1 MANEEHVKMLDQG
14 VEAWNKWRRE
24 NPDIQP
30 DLRGAN
36 LIGADLSKADLSRAS
51 LNRADLSRA
60 DLRGVN
66 LIRADLSGVN
76 LSGADLSGANLRGA
90 NLRGANL
97 SGASLFRANFL
108 RANFFR
114 ANLSGADLRAVN
126 LGGVDLSRA
135 DLSGANLGNADLSG
149 ADLSK
154 ADFSGADLF
163 RANLSGADLSRADFS
178 GADLSR
184 ANLSGTDLSRANLS
198 GADLDNA
205 RVGWS
210 TLGNV
215 DLSMAKGL
223 DTVIHLGPSAIGID
237 TIYRSKGNIPE
248 VFLRGAGVPDSFIEY
263 MASLVGK
270 PIQFYSCFISHSGKD
285 ERFCGRLYADLQTK
299 GVRTWYFP
307 EDTRWGGPV
316 WGEID
321 HSIRIY
327 DKLVVICSGD
337 SLQSG
342 PVLREI
348 ELALQREDRGG
359 KNVLFLVRI
368 DDYLF
373 DRWEHPRK
381 ADVVSKVVGDFR
393 GWDQDTAR
401 YDVAFRKLLRALE
414 AE

>member
-1 MANEEHVKMLDQG
+1 
-14 VEAWNKWRRE
+14 
-24 NPDIQP
+24 
-30 DLRGAN
+30 
-36 LIGADLSKADLSRAS
+36 
-51 LNRADLSRA
+51 
-60 DLRGVN
+60 
-66 LIRADLSGVN
+66 
-76 LSGADLSGANLRGA
+76 
-90 NLRGANL
+90 
-97 SGASLFRANFL
+97 
-108 RANFFR
+108 
-114 ANLSGADLRAVN
+114 
-126 LGGVDLSRA
+126 
-135 DLSGANLGNADLSG
+135 
-149 ADLSK
+149 
-154 ADFSGADLF
+154 
-163 RANLSGADLSRADFS
+163 
-178 GADLSR
+178 
-184 ANLSGTDLSRANLS
+184 
-198 GADLDNA
+198 
-205 RVGWS
+205 
-210 TLGNV
+210 
-215 DLSMAKGL
+215 MAKGL

-270 PIQFYSCFISHSGKD
+270 PIQFYSCFISHSSKD

-348 ELALQREDRGG
+348 ELALQREGRGG

>member
-14 VEAWNKWRRE
+14 VAVWNKWRRE

-36 LIGADLSKADLSRAS
+36 LIGADLGKADLSRAS

-60 DLRGVN
+60 DLRGAN
-66 LIRADLSGVN
+66 LIRADLSGAS
-76 LSGADLSGANLRGA
+76 LREADLSGANLRGA
-90 NLRGANL
+90 SLRGANL

-114 ANLSGADLRAVN
+114 ADLSGADLRAVN
-126 LGGVDLSRA
+126 LSGVDLSRA

-163 RANLSGADLSRADFS
+163 RANLSGADLSRA
-178 GADLSR
+178 
-184 ANLSGTDLSRANLS
+184 NLS

-210 TLGNV
+210 TLGNI

-270 PIQFYSCFISHSGKD
+270 PIQFYSCFIISHSSKD

-299 GVRTWYFP
+299 GVRTWYLP
-307 EDTRWGGPV
+307 EDTRWGEPV
-316 WGEID
+316 WGDID
-321 HSIRIY
+321 HSTRIY

-401 YDVAFRKLLRALE
+401 YDVAFKKLLRALE
-414 AE
+414 AEDSD

>member
-1 MANEEHVKMLDQG
+1 MANEEHVKMLDQE
-14 VEAWNKWRRE
+14 VAVWNKWRRE

-36 LIGADLSKADLSRAS
+36 LIGADLGKADLSRAS

-60 DLRGVN
+60 DLRGAN
-66 LIRADLSGVN
+66 LIRADLSGAS
-76 LSGADLSGANLRGA
+76 LREADLSGANLRGA
-90 NLRGANL
+90 SLRGANL

-114 ANLSGADLRAVN
+114 ADLSGADLRAVN
-126 LGGVDLSRA
+126 LSGVDLSRA

-163 RANLSGADLSRADFS
+163 RANLSGADLSRA
-178 GADLSR
+178 
-184 ANLSGTDLSRANLS
+184 NLS

-210 TLGNV
+210 TLGNI

-270 PIQFYSCFISHSGKD
+270 PIQFYSCFIISHSSKD

-299 GVRTWYFP
+299 GVRTWYLP
-307 EDTRWGGPV
+307 EDTRWGEPV
-316 WGEID
+316 WGDID
-321 HSIRIY
+321 HSTRIY

-401 YDVAFRKLLRALE
+401 YDVAFKKLLRALE
-414 AE
+414 AEDSD